1 VKIAF
6 LAGIAHRVTEAIGTT
21 KMPPVAEQLGMLAAQ
36 VGMVNAM
43 MSGMEAS
50 GSQDGEWYV
59 PNKHFMYSAQVL
71 TQDLYPKVVQ
81 TIRDLAGGA
90 LIMLP
95 SSIEDFRDPELAAII
110 DKSQRSA
117 AMSPEGKVKV
127 LKAAWDAIGSEFG
140 SRHTQ
145 YEMFYAGARFVT
157 CGHSLRTFDWG
168 NATGLVEQL
177 LSTYDLQSELSN
189 AKH

>member
-1 VKIAF
+1 
-6 LAGIAHRVTEAIGTT
+6 
-21 KMPPVAEQLGMLAAQ
+21 M
-36 VGMVNAM
+36 
-43 MSGMEAS
+43 
-50 GSQDGEWYV
+50 
-59 PNKHFMYSAQVL
+59 
-71 TQDLYPKVVQ
+71 
-81 TIRDLAGGA
+81 
-90 LIMLP
+90 
-95 SSIEDFRDPELAAII
+95 AAII

-177 LSTYDLQSELSN
+177 LSTYDLRNELSN